1 MLGFFLVGR
10 SFLVC
15 VGCGLG
21 FFWVF
26 LVGFF
31 GFGFWLYGLF
41 GFCDFNSIL
50 GCRNPAGSGSSES
63 VGLLF
68 CYTELSLGLREKHHL
83 RVEVCSVSESQEKP
97 WSHREQR
104 IFLVKM

>member
-31 GFGFWLYGLF
+31 VFGFWLYGLF
-41 GFCDFNSIL
+41 GFCDLTLFL
-50 GCRNPAGSGSSES
+50 AAGT
-63 VGLLF
+63 LLV
-68 CYTELSLGLREKHHL
+68 
-83 RVEVCSVSESQEKP
+83 VEVLKA
-97 WSHREQR
+97 
-104 IFLVKM
+104 